1 MSTTVKGPVGSLTV
15 ICGSMFSGKT
25 EELIRLVRRAMH
37 ARKRVQVFKSAVDT
51 RCDTTVIRTHD
62 GMTFRAVAVSDT
74 RTLESLLDPDVQI
87 VGIEEVQFL
96 DEAIVGLC
104 QRLADRGI
112 QVIAAGLDQDFR
124 GLPFTFMPQL
134 MALADN
140 VMKLHA
146 ICKVCGEEASRTQRL
161 VDGRPAGWDEPTILV
176 GADESYEARCRRCH
190 KVRNIPKTSMA
201 RPLRPVGLRVF
212 ADSNGSE
219 GNGSNGR
226 AAANGNGKHG
236 GVGRNGSVG
245 NGRHGKSG
253 RSGEAALNGGG
264 GTMLCDDGTQ
274 LEMFPD
280 LPRETSHE
288 ADAAAG
294 GNASVHAPVH
304 APDEHAP

>member
-1 MSTTVKGPVGSLTV
+1 
-15 ICGSMFSGKT
+15 MFSGKT

-37 ARKRVQVFKSAVDT
+37 ARKRVQVFKSALDT

-62 GMTFRAVAVSDT
+62 GMTFTAIAVPDT
-74 RTLESLLDPDVQI
+74 RTLEALLEPDVQI

-104 QRLADRGI
+104 QRLADRGVH
-112 QVIAAGLDQDFR
+112 VIAAGLDQDFR

-190 KVRNIPKTSMA
+190 RIRNMPRPTA
-201 RPLRPVGLRVF
+201 RPLRSSTGRE
-212 ADSNGSE
+212 ANG
-219 GNGSNGR
+219 
-226 AAANGNGKHG
+226 ANGNGG
-236 GVGRNGSVG
+236 NGRNGRNG
-245 NGRHGKSG
+245 KNGRNGHNDY
-253 RSGEAALNGGG
+253 ALNGGSG
-264 GTMLCDDGTQ
+264 AMVCDDGTQ

-280 LPRETSHE
+280 LPHADVSAPQAETLDGSE
-288 ADAAAG
+288 
-294 GNASVHAPVH
+294 PL
-304 APDEHAP
+304 

>member
-1 MSTTVKGPVGSLTV
+1 
-15 ICGSMFSGKT
+15 MFSGKT

-74 RTLESLLDPDVQI
+74 RTLESLLEPGVQI

-190 KVRNIPKTSMA
+190 KIRNMPKTGA
-201 RPLRPVGLRVF
+201 AKLLRTGGSRAF
-212 ADSNGSE
+212 ADGSHGEENGLT
-219 GNGSNGR
+219 GR
-226 AAANGNGKHG
+226 AGTNPIGRHPN
-236 GVGRNGSVG
+236 VSRNGSGG

-253 RSGEAALNGGG
+253 RAGENVLNGNGS
-264 GTMLCDDGTQ
+264 TMLCDDGTQ

-280 LPRETSHE
+280 LPHETSHA

-304 APDEHAP
+304 AADEHAL